1 MSSTLYIGDATKSI
15 KLDSRILDKYT
26 RHTKGGEEVAFKIK
40 ELREKL
46 QMTQA
51 ELAKKADVSRQKL
64 IDLESG
70 RDVNTTVATLQ
81 KLADALNCKVQDLI
95 CP

>member
-1 MSSTLYIGDATKSI
+1 MP
-15 KLDSRILDKYT
+15 
-26 RHTKGGEEVAFKIK
+26 FKIK
-40 ELREKL
+40 EIRETRN
-46 QMTQA
+46 MTQS
-51 ELAKKADVSRQKL
+51 ELCSQAKISRQTL

-70 RDVNTTVATLQ
+70 KDVNTTVATLQ